1 MYDFI
6 PSQPSPV
13 KHKKTSKTSKKP
25 ATASDKVAKPSK
37 PRKNSKAEKAKKQ
50 QLIARLN
57 QDWGIAEAPQ
67 TEAGDSDDGA
77 DAMDEP
83 PMSQATALRHH
94 INDIDDNV
102 ELTIEKKNTQK
113 HCRFRTNSTEN
124 KTPSKDSP
132 CASNSETRTEKQTE
146 VERSCS
152 PLEGSSKNKK
162 RNSRTLRKETNI
174 AESVSDTENQSDTKA
189 KVDSPAKKSKL
200 AEGSACEVS
209 NGSKRVKQV
218 AQEPKQSPVT
228 TDVRQRRSKRN
239 VMSEEST
246 NVSTAA
252 AATLPADKIKTEIGA
267 DEESPSTIQVT
278 QKKQSDIRAFMK
290 PNSIVTNSTTDGD
303 KIGLWCDA

>member
-1 MYDFI
+1 M
-6 PSQPSPV
+6 
-13 KHKKTSKTSKKP
+13 
-25 ATASDKVAKPSK
+25 AKPSK
-37 PRKNSKAEKAKKQ
+37 PRKNSKAEKARKR

-83 PMSQATALRHH
+83 LMSQATALRHH

-113 HCRFRTNSTEN
+113 HCRFRTNRTEN
-124 KTPSKDSP
+124 KTPLKN
-132 CASNSETRTEKQTE
+132 AGNSENVTEKQSE
-146 VERSCS
+146 VGRFCS

-162 RNSRTLRKETNI
+162 RNCKTLRKETNI

-228 TDVRQRRSKRN
+228 TDGRRRHGRSKRN

-246 NVSTAA
+246 DVSTAA

-278 QKKQSDIRAFMK
+278 QKKQSDIRVFMK
-290 PNSIVTNSTTDGD
+290 PNNITTTSTNDGD